1 MRRQVAVVG
10 VVAALLAAPLALCS
24 ATADI
29 GALWRLEHHRDPV
42 RVHMDRERALRFAG
56 LGRFVAKLKVRS
68 ELRLGVRRFPD
79 TAVTDRISLSG
90 RYGCRPVHLV
100 GVAANWHS
108 AGTEAERSGRDRV
121 KVKNTSE
128 ANGVARFETE
138 CGTVF
143 VRSESDIRLR
153 VDGRLVRDRA
163 GNFLFAE
170 TVADTRSLIES
181 LVVQDGLYVRTV

>member
-1 MRRQVAVVG
+1 M
-10 VVAALLAAPLALCS
+10 
-24 ATADI
+24 
-29 GALWRLEHHRDPV
+29 
-42 RVHMDRERALRFAG
+42 
-56 LGRFVAKLKVRS
+56 
-68 ELRLGVRRFPD
+68 
-79 TAVTDRISLSG
+79 
-90 RYGCRPVHLV
+90 

-108 AGTEAERSGRDRV
+108 AGTEAERAGRDRV

-128 ANGVARFETE
+128 TNGVARFETE

-143 VRSESDIRLR
+143 VRSENDVRLR